1 MRHPRGKQKGDAMQR
16 GTASHRDEL
25 PQALANHLS
34 DTDEPVLL
42 TGPHGSGK
50 THTLRALSALLT
62 STGTPHLVARGASN
76 DSAPRLAQLPAGTL
90 VLFDDYELASYETL
104 QAIARHIT
112 DGGKVVATV
121 TEAHVDTGYG
131 ERMRR
136 LYELFPEAQQTLER
150 TRSIRLAP
158 FTDSEIANIVH
169 RASPEPL
176 TSVTVAAIQQLS
188 WGLPGAALTLLQLHR
203 SGSLSSTPRPR
214 ITRTHTVDMH
224 LAALHQPVRV
234 AEAQL
239 SSEQVAAAVVLS
251 EIGPRSRSGI
261 ADVFGATT
269 QANLF
274 DSGFLLPHP
283 GSVEVFGVPELYA
296 AAVRNLTS
304 AEVLNGIRQSTAMHL
319 LSQETLG
326 IPMPDRE
333 AIFCARVLSRHDSS
347 LTADPLL
354 DEHHA
359 RFLQRIIDDL
369 LCFGE
374 GERARDLLLRLGNR
388 GPALC
393 PVRRARLTTMLRDAH
408 TGLQTL
414 LVSRT
419 PQGNC
424 ELPPVDPEER
434 ISQLALRARLSAEAG
449 LPFEADPDLDEG
461 WDDAL
466 LVIRRWNDSQP
477 LASDAPELLRIARS
491 HPRPEIALL
500 AEQLLTSEAA
510 INGVSYRSLGQDN
523 VEQRIGRIA
532 MQSSELL
539 RDLLVTSLV
548 AGALVRFFAP
558 GKRDDDGRIHDLVDH
573 LPGASR
579 HRIWLTHLTAARTA
593 LLCSD
598 LARAASEWEG
608 FATHAPRFIA
618 YRLQTLIAQ
627 TTATLSEE
635 LATQAPNRSYSAQ
648 LFRYFSGSFDALRPE
663 TFAEL
668 SPLSGRTR
676 PSAAI
681 DRSEAAQIEELPYR
695 RIIRAH
701 LEALRT
707 QNPAALMRAAE
718 ALDTGGMPGPAAHAL
733 REARR
738 IFLRRRASGSVA
750 AADARLAALAA
761 AIEQQVPWYD
771 AGTVEDAPR
780 ERLTPR
786 EAVTAQLAAEG
797 LSNRQIA
804 ERMRC
809 SVRTVESHL
818 AQARAKLG
826 VANRDAM
833 RAKLHGIDGGVGG
846 AGSAGGGS
854 GAGGAGGAVGA
865 ELRAVQRGP
874 KRPPK
879 PQQSPYMRS
888 A

>member
-1 MRHPRGKQKGDAMQR
+1 MQR

-169 RASPEPL
+169 RANPEPL

-304 AEVLNGIRQSTAMHL
+304 AEVLKGIRQSTAMHL

-374 GERARDLLLRLGNR
+374 ANGRATCCCGSATAGRHSAPSDE
-388 GPALC
+388 PALPRC
-393 PVRRARLTTMLRDAH
+393 CE
-408 TGLQTL
+408 
-414 LVSRT
+414 T
-419 PQGNC
+419 PIPAC
-424 ELPPVDPEER
+424 KRCSSPEPR
-434 ISQLALRARLSAEAG
+434 KAT
-449 LPFEADPDLDEG
+449 
-461 WDDAL
+461 
-466 LVIRRWNDSQP
+466 
-477 LASDAPELLRIARS
+477 ASS
-491 HPRPEIALL
+491 HPSTQKSASP
-500 AEQLLTSEAA
+500 
-510 INGVSYRSLGQDN
+510 
-523 VEQRIGRIA
+523 
-532 MQSSELL
+532 SSHY
-539 RDLLVTSLV
+539 
-548 AGALVRFFAP
+548 AP
-558 GKRDDDGRIHDLVDH
+558 D
-573 LPGASR
+573 
-579 HRIWLTHLTAARTA
+579 
-593 LLCSD
+593 
-598 LARAASEWEG
+598 
-608 FATHAPRFIA
+608 F
-618 YRLQTLIAQ
+618 
-627 TTATLSEE
+627 
-635 LATQAPNRSYSAQ
+635 
-648 LFRYFSGSFDALRPE
+648 
-663 TFAEL
+663 
-668 SPLSGRTR
+668 
-676 PSAAI
+676 
-681 DRSEAAQIEELPYR
+681 
-695 RIIRAH
+695 
-701 LEALRT
+701 
-707 QNPAALMRAAE
+707 
-718 ALDTGGMPGPAAHAL
+718 
-733 REARR
+733 
-738 IFLRRRASGSVA
+738 RRRRGCPSKPTPTSMR
-750 AADARLAALAA
+750 D
-761 AIEQQVPWYD
+761 
-771 AGTVEDAPR
+771 GT
-780 ERLTPR
+780 TH
-786 EAVTAQLAAEG
+786 
-797 LSNRQIA
+797 
-804 ERMRC
+804 C
-809 SVRTVESHL
+809 W
-818 AQARAKLG
+818 
-826 VANRDAM
+826 
-833 RAKLHGIDGGVGG
+833 
-846 AGSAGGGS
+846 
-854 GAGGAGGAVGA
+854 
-865 ELRAVQRGP
+865 
-874 KRPPK
+874 
-879 PQQSPYMRS
+879 
-888 A
+888 